1 MAEHSILQDA
11 TFWTA
16 VAFVIFVLLVIL
28 KARPAVKNAVMG
40 RIDAIR
46 AELDACEALKNQAEA
61 TLGEIKSQQR
71 AALKQAEDIVEHAKS
86 EVKNLK
92 ASAKN
97 KLNESLKR
105 REAQAMDKI
114 AQAEAQV
121 IAEIRG
127 LAVDQAIAAS
137 SNILIS
143 QMSGK
148 NGNKLIDAAIT
159 NLGAKLN

>member
-16 VAFVIFVLLVIL
+16 VAFVIFVLLIIL
-28 KARPAVKNAVMG
+28 KARPAVKDAVMG

-97 KLNESLKR
+97 KLSESLKR

-148 NGNKLIDAAIT
+148 DGNKLIDAAIT